1 MSGTLSRMIRPLA
14 RLNVLLLLCMVLL
27 LCIGVAFIHSAT
39 ATREGAIR
47 FLHLRQS
54 TRWIPAGLLLHLLLA
69 RIPYRRLVDWAL
81 LPYLLTLALLVLV
94 LVPGVGLVRFGAR
107 RWLFGFQPSEFAK
120 VTLLP
125 ALVFVLAG
133 SSLERGVSKL
143 LAALLVAGLP
153 AALIT
158 LQPDLGTA
166 LVLLPTLAV
175 LLFVSGCAP
184 RALCA
189 MAATAVVLGLLFL
202 GLILGPELLP
212 LKEDARRRIEAV
224 SERVVYPHWR
234 NRVLTYAFP
243 DRDPLGAGWSK
254 RQSEIAVGSGG
265 RWGKGYRNGTQNILG
280 FLPRSVSSTDFIFSV
295 IAEEMGFAGSVTV
308 LCLYAGLFGAVA
320 WVGFG
325 CRDAAG
331 RLLCAGVGALL
342 FVHVFVNIAMTVGR
356 MPITGLPLPLVSYG
370 GSFTISTMALLG
382 LVQSVAL
389 HGRLERSQ

>member
-1 MSGTLSRMIRPLA
+1 MSGVLSRTFRPLA
-14 RLNVLLLLCMVLL
+14 RLNVPLLLCMALL

-39 ATREGAIR
+39 ALREGAIR
-47 FLHLRQS
+47 TLHLRQL
-54 TRWIPAGLLLHLLLA
+54 TRWIPAGLAMHLLLA

-81 LPYLLTLALLVLV
+81 LPYVLTLALLVLV
-94 LVPGVGLVRFGAR
+94 LVPGVGIVRFGAR

-133 SSLERGVSKL
+133 CSLERGISRL
-143 LAALLVAGLP
+143 LAALLAAGLP

-166 LVLLPTLAV
+166 LVLVPTLAA
-175 LLFVSGCAP
+175 LLYVSGCAP

-189 MAATAVVLGLLFL
+189 MSLTGVLAALVFL

-212 LKEDARRRIEAV
+212 MPEEARRRVEAV

-295 IAEEMGFAGSVTV
+295 IAEEMGFAGSVAV
-308 LCLYAGLFGAVA
+308 LCLYAGLFGVAA
-320 WVGFG
+320 WVGAR

-331 RLLCAGVGALL
+331 RLLCAGVGTLL
-342 FVHVFVNIAMTVGR
+342 FAHVFVNLAMTVGR
-356 MPITGLPLPLVSYG
+356 VPITGLPLPLVSYG
-370 GSFTISTMALLG
+370 GSFTIATMALLG
-382 LVQSVAL
+382 LVQSVAI
-389 HGRLERSQ
+389 HGRTERSH